1 MQDAGYLWARGIVG
15 TYSSRKP
22 PRHRNNSIPRPA
34 GRHCPSRRCIDITCP
49 NVPKPGP
56 EDTLWKT
63 RNGTPRGGRRL
74 SRHQS
79 TTVTVTGTRESH
91 GGCVN
96 RAHTRPPDLARFHQ
110 PLCCLM
116 ASERLGCHDIS
127 RHWWGASA
135 SWASCCF
142 SLPEWGAQ
150 VTVVVY
156 VVVWLHCTRV
166 GCTLGRW
173 GLRAVRTTLGQ

>member
-1 MQDAGYLWARGIVG
+1 MENPETGLPEEGGA
-15 TYSSRKP
+15 SRVTSP
-22 PRHRNNSIPRPA
+22 Q
-34 GRHCPSRRCIDITCP
+34 PS
-49 NVPKPGP
+49 
-56 EDTLWKT
+56 
-63 RNGTPRGGRRL
+63 
-74 SRHQS
+74 
-79 TTVTVTGTRESH
+79 TVTGTRESH
-91 GGCVN
+91 GGCMN
-96 RAHTRPPDLARFHQ
+96 LAHSRPPDLARFHQ

-173 GLRAVRTTLGQ
+173 GLRAVRTTLGQWIPTLVEQANSRRDSKRSRRRVIASRPQHRRRSEVGRADL